1 MFKNKGYSIV
11 IKENVYKFATV
22 IKVCAAKIKKILDTR
37 NTSKVVIFKKMVI
50 MKKNVLSYTTSW
62 INRNFRIKVY
72 GRDENGKRINKLVG
86 VSGIL
91 KLIGAELFN
100 KFIKRA
106 VDCMMDSCVCKLRRG
121 LKVTLYVK

>member
-1 MFKNKGYSIV
+1 MFKNKEYSIV
-11 IKENVYKFATV
+11 IKEIVYKFATV
-22 IKVCAAKIKKILDTR
+22 IKV
-37 NTSKVVIFKKMVI
+37 KVVIFKKMVI

-72 GRDENGKRINKLVG
+72 GRDENGKKINKLVG

>member
-1 MFKNKGYSIV
+1 
-11 IKENVYKFATV
+11 
-22 IKVCAAKIKKILDTR
+22 
-37 NTSKVVIFKKMVI
+37 MVI

-106 VDCMMDSCVCKLRRG
+106 VDCMMDSCVRAVSHILFILLPYPRFWQVWGWMMKPSLADCFT
-121 LKVTLYVK
+121 TL